1 MDLLHQKHV
10 AGLLDHAGD
19 VPLLEGR
26 EAGDAAG
33 QDLTGIGHVAGK
45 DLNVGVREFKRV
57 LLALFLSCHKRI
69 KEGGENFHG
78 KKKLRKL
85 RALIVPRGFGS
96 IGLEFRK
103 TICQR
108 PGSSFQSMKFTD
120 LPPSTRRAAF
130 ALLGLTLFL
139 IWDQYFWW
147 KLRDEYA
154 FGFIVPLFVAYVLY
168 ERWPLIWKGLAGA
181 GSEEANQQSL
191 SERGF
196 ARLAGIALTLL
207 SVLMVAGGLLSFLA
221 GVLYRAM
228 EGQNLITSNFLA
240 FGYANILLGT
250 VFLYSDRRSDGSPKP
265 IGERWA
271 ITLLFLFPALIW
283 MLSVP
288 MFSAVHKSISTF
300 LMNKV
305 AIVVYHSFDI
315 LGYAIVR
322 EGSVLRLPLGDVGV
336 EDACSG
342 IRSLTA
348 CLFAGSF
355 LGAVYFDRLWKKV
368 FLVATA
374 MLFAFINN
382 IFRSLFLTAW
392 AYAKGPT
399 GLDSHVVLFGI
410 DMGNVHDFTGWVV
423 LGLTVVCL
431 LILVKLFSI
440 QLEYELE
447 PETQKAS

>member
-1 MDLLHQKHV
+1 
-10 AGLLDHAGD
+10 
-19 VPLLEGR
+19 
-26 EAGDAAG
+26 
-33 QDLTGIGHVAGK
+33 
-45 DLNVGVREFKRV
+45 
-57 LLALFLSCHKRI
+57 
-69 KEGGENFHG
+69 
-78 KKKLRKL
+78 
-85 RALIVPRGFGS
+85 
-96 IGLEFRK
+96 
-103 TICQR
+103 
-108 PGSSFQSMKFTD
+108 MKFSD
-120 LPPSTRRAAF
+120 LPKSARWAAF

-154 FGFIVPLFVAYVLY
+154 FGFIVPLFVAYVLF
-168 ERWPLIWKGLAGA
+168 ERWPRIWKGLVGDIS
-181 GSEEANQQSL
+181 GEVSGMEPREGGL
-191 SERGF
+191 G
-196 ARLAGIALTLL
+196 RLAGIFLTVL
-207 SVLMVAGGLLSFLA
+207 SVVMVGGGLLSFLA

-228 EGQNLITSNFLA
+228 EGQNLISSNFLA

-250 VFLYSDRRSDGSPKP
+250 VFLYSDERADGTRNS
-265 IGERWA
+265 IRERWSIA
-271 ITLLFLFPALIW
+271 LLFLFPAVIW

-288 MFSAVHKSISTF
+288 MFSAVHKGISTF

-305 AIVVYHSFDI
+305 AVVVYHSFDL

-355 LGAVYFDRLWKKV
+355 LGAVYFDRFWKKA
-368 FLVATA
+368 FLVGTA
-374 MLFAFINN
+374 MFFAFFNN
-382 IFRSLFLTAW
+382 ILRSLFLTAW

-431 LILVKLFSI
+431 LALVKVFSI
-440 QLEYELE
+440 RLEYELQTT
-447 PETQKAS
+447 PQ

>member
-1 MDLLHQKHV
+1 MNFFDL
-10 AGLLDHAGD
+10 
-19 VPLLEGR
+19 
-26 EAGDAAG
+26 
-33 QDLTGIGHVAGK
+33 
-45 DLNVGVREFKRV
+45 
-57 LLALFLSCHKRI
+57 S
-69 KEGGENFHG
+69 
-78 KKKLRKL
+78 
-85 RALIVPRGFGS
+85 
-96 IGLEFRK
+96 
-103 TICQR
+103 
-108 PGSSFQSMKFTD
+108 KFTQ
-120 LPPSTRRAAF
+120 RVAF

-154 FGFIVPLFVAYVLY
+154 FGYIVPLFVAYVLY
-168 ERWPLIWKGLAGA
+168 ERWPRIWKGLVGDK
-181 GSEEANQQSL
+181 SEEKDS
-191 SERGF
+191 SERQESGLV
-196 ARLAGIALTLL
+196 RLAGTLL
-207 SVLMVAGGLLSFLA
+207 TVVSILMVGGGLLSFLA

-250 VFLYSDRRSDGSPKP
+250 VFLSADERADGSRNST
-265 IGERWA
+265 GERWQIA
-271 ITLLFLFPALIW
+271 LLFLFPAIIW

-305 AIVVYHSFDI
+305 AVVVYHSFDL

-322 EGSVLRLPLGDVGV
+322 EGSVLKLPLGDVGV

-355 LGAVYFDRLWKKV
+355 LGAVYFDRFWKKL
-368 FLVATA
+368 FLVGTA
-374 MLFAFINN
+374 MFFAFFNN
-382 IFRSLFLTAW
+382 ILRSLFLTAW

-431 LILVKLFSI
+431 MVLVKVFSI
-440 QLEYELE
+440 RLEYELE
-447 PETQKAS
+447 PDPQTST

>member
-1 MDLLHQKHV
+1 
-10 AGLLDHAGD
+10 
-19 VPLLEGR
+19 
-26 EAGDAAG
+26 
-33 QDLTGIGHVAGK
+33 
-45 DLNVGVREFKRV
+45 
-57 LLALFLSCHKRI
+57 
-69 KEGGENFHG
+69 
-78 KKKLRKL
+78 
-85 RALIVPRGFGS
+85 
-96 IGLEFRK
+96 
-103 TICQR
+103 
-108 PGSSFQSMKFTD
+108 MKFSD
-120 LPPSTRRAAF
+120 LPKSTRWAAF

-168 ERWPLIWKGLAGA
+168 ERWPRIWKGLVKGA
-181 GSEEANQQSL
+181 SDERESTVDTHPQ
-191 SERGF
+191 ERGF
-196 ARLAGIALTLL
+196 ARLASISLTIL
-207 SVLMVAGGLLSFLA
+207 SVLMVGGGLLSFLA

-228 EGQNLITSNFLA
+228 EGQNLISSNFLA

-250 VFLYSDRRSDGSPKP
+250 VFLYSEERADGTRNS
-265 IGERWA
+265 IGERWNIA
-271 ITLLFLFPALIW
+271 LLFLFPAIIW

-288 MFSAVHKSISTF
+288 MFSAVHKGISTF

-305 AIVVYHSFDI
+305 AVVVYHSFDL

-355 LGAVYFDRLWKKV
+355 LGAVYFDRFWKKV
-368 FLVATA
+368 FLVGTA
-374 MLFAFINN
+374 MFFAFVNN

-431 LILVKLFSI
+431 LVLVKVFSI
-440 QLEYELE
+440 RMEFELQPE
-447 PETQKAS
+447 PQEST